1 MQRRQKEAK
10 KKTRRSKGERERE
23 RGREGEKPING
34 KKKRKN
40 KNDYLYKIVCIID
53 NLMQVFFKID
63 YVKQKK
69 ICYYA
74 KINRKI

>member
-1 MQRRQKEAK
+1 MEK
-10 KKTRRSKGERERE
+10 K
-23 RGREGEKPING
+23 
-34 KKKRKN
+34 KN

-69 ICYYA
+69 IRYYV
-74 KINRKI
+74 KINRKIQTG

>member
-23 RGREGEKPING
+23 REKPING
-34 KKKRKN
+34 KKKKKN
-40 KNDYLYKIVCIID
+40 KNYYLYKIVCIID

>member
-23 RGREGEKPING
+23 REGEKPING
-34 KKKRKN
+34 KKKN

-63 YVKQKK
+63 CVKQKK